1 MDRDRLKQVHQTE
14 VSESRLNE
22 DFILWLRTKGPS
34 WLLMALI
41 AVGVYM
47 GLLRWK
53 QHKRAYVEQG
63 WTAFLEARLPG
74 SFEDVAERYAD
85 IPGLPLQAKRQA
97 ADTLLRA
104 VQAGRALGAD
114 PTLTDLPL
122 TLTDEQRLEYLDR
135 ADRLFLAVLEA
146 DDQSLAMTLH
156 AVSALNGRA
165 VVAESR
171 GDLEPAGSLYER
183 AARRAE
189 PYYPELAQRALA
201 RAARV
206 GDYAQT
212 VSLPTR
218 EQLPDQPEPESLE
231 PVAIEEVLRDLL
243 PAVEVGGG

>member
-1 MDRDRLKQVHQTE
+1 
-14 VSESRLNE
+14 
-22 DFILWLRTKGPS
+22 
-34 WLLMALI
+34 
-41 AVGVYM
+41 M

-53 QHKRAYVEQG
+53 QHKRAYDEQG

-114 PTLTDLPL
+114 PTLTDAPL

-135 ADRLFLAVLEA
+135 ADRLFREVLEA

-171 GDLEPAGSLYER
+171 GDLEPARGLYEQ
-183 AARRAE
+183 AAQRAE
-189 PYYPELAQRALA
+189 PYYPKLAQRALA

-206 GDYAQT
+206 DDYAQRRGFP
-212 VSLPTR
+212 SAPLAR
-218 EQLPDQPEPESLE
+218 AGL
-231 PVAIEEVLRDLL
+231 
-243 PAVEVGGG
+243 AVFR